1 MKPSEVETSIQRVGR
16 EMSGSSPSTED
27 VIEQLER
34 MLEGVSFKASP
45 RRQEMLRFIVDE
57 TLAGRGDRLKG
68 ATVAISVFGR
78 DETFDQQ
85 SDPVVRLEARRLRSD
100 LDSYYVDA
108 GSQDPVRI
116 TIPKGGY
123 VPHFEWQHQEALAPT
138 SGPPIPGVT
147 SPTGDPAVTSSSGAG
162 NETKSRRGRL
172 TLATA
177 LLAIG
182 GLVAITA
189 VFGQRGAGAGREQ
202 ARTPA
207 IIVLPFEAFGD
218 IDDIGLIASG
228 VTEELIGNLMLFKD
242 FRVFSANASFRQ
254 DTGTDPETLRRE
266 LGAAFAVMG
275 VMQSQDGRI
284 YLRARLVD
292 TETGEV
298 RWSGSYDQPL
308 DAGDLLGAQHDLA
321 VAISTE
327 LGEPY
332 GAVNQAIGQRM
343 ARERSPTMPSYTCI
357 LRAYDYRQN
366 FDEAL
371 YAPAMACL
379 TETIMRDPDYADA
392 WAMLG
397 WLHLDAV
404 RMRIAPEADRPAEMA
419 AALDAAE
426 HAVDLDPDSPRTLAA
441 LSAIRF
447 YRGDYAAA
455 EVLQRKVLALNPHDP
470 DTLAQLGWR
479 LAVRGDREGLTY
491 LEQAV
496 ARSANAPGWYYPLLS
511 IYAYLDGDYARAL
524 DTAKKSTNAV
534 GQSLAAMSHA
544 KLGDIEAA
552 RANLEAMAE
561 VWPLLGRDPAA
572 AYGTHHATDEMV
584 DALVQGLREAGWT
597 PPDAELQ

>member
-1 MKPSEVETSIQRVGR
+1 
-16 EMSGSSPSTED
+16 
-27 VIEQLER
+27 
-34 MLEGVSFKASP
+34 
-45 RRQEMLRFIVDE
+45 MLRFIVEE

-68 ATVAISVFGR
+68 VAVAIAVFGR

-100 LDSYYVDA
+100 LDSYFINA
-108 GSQDPVRI
+108 GNQDPVRI

-123 VPHFEWQHQEALAPT
+123 VPHFSWQNEDASARMPLPKPKQPDVPPSAQASAASSATGSVTTTERQGSRLLLTATLLAL
-138 SGPPIPGVT
+138 SGV
-147 SPTGDPAVTSSSGAG
+147 VV
-162 NETKSRRGRL
+162 
-172 TLATA
+172 LAT
-177 LLAIG
+177 
-182 GLVAITA
+182 
-189 VFGQRGAGAGREQ
+189 VFWLRGAGSDSAQ

-228 VTEELIGNLMLFKD
+228 VTEELIGNLMLFQD

-254 DTGTDPETLRRE
+254 DAGTDPETLRRE
-266 LGAAFAVMG
+266 LGVAFAVMG

-284 YLRARLVD
+284 YLRAQLVD

-343 ARERSPTMPSYTCI
+343 ARDRAPTMPSYTCI

-371 YAPAMACL
+371 YAPAVACL
-379 TETIMRDPDYADA
+379 NETVVRDPDYADA

-426 HAVDLDPDSPRTLAA
+426 HAFDLDPDSPRTLAA

-479 LAVRGDREGLTY
+479 LAVRGNREGLTY

-496 ARSANAPGWYYPLLS
+496 ARSANAPGWYYTLLS

-524 DTAKKSTNAV
+524 DTAEKSTNAV
-534 GQSLAAMSHA
+534 GLSLAAMSHA
-544 KLGDIEAA
+544 KLGDVEAA

-572 AYGTHHATDEMV
+572 AYRTHHTSDAIV
-584 DALVQGLREAGWT
+584 NALVQGLREAGWT
-597 PPDAELQ
+597 PPDADL